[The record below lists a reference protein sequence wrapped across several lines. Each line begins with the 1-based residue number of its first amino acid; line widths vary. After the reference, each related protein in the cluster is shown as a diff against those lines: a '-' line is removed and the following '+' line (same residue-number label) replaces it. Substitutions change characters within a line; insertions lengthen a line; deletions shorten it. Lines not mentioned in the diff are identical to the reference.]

1 MWTRLSIIRWRRLC
15 AACGLAVGLAAA
27 PAQALDLGNLAGG
40 LIDLA
45 RAATLSD
52 SEARALALEASQHMD
67 GKNPVAPPNHAYAR
81 RLARVVGGLQQED
94 GLALNFKV
102 YLNKQVN
109 AFAMANGTV
118 RVYAGLLDAMSDD
131 EVRFVIGHEIGHVK
145 LGHSKKAMQVAYT
158 ASGVRGL
165 AVGSGN
171 QVLAQLGGSAI
182 GGLAEA
188 VVNAQF
194 SQSQENEADA
204 YAVAFMRRH
213 GYPPQAALS
222 ALRKLQ
228 ALGGDNAHILSSH
241 PASSE
246 RLGRVEAEIQRH

>member
-1 MWTRLSIIRWRRLC
+1 MIWRNMC
-15 AACGLAVGLAAA
+15 AAGILAAGMVFT

-40 LIDLA
+40 LVDLA

-52 SEARALALEASQHMD
+52 ADARTLALEASQHMD
-67 GKNPVAPPNHAYAR
+67 SKNPVAAANNPYAR
-81 RLARVVGGLQQED
+81 RLARIVSGLHQED

-102 YLNKQVN
+102 YLSKEVN

-118 RVYAGLLDAMSDD
+118 RVYAGLLDAMTDD
-131 EVRFVIGHEIGHVK
+131 EVRFVIGHEVGHVK

-158 ASGVRGL
+158 TSGVRGL

-171 QVLAQLGGSAI
+171 QALAQLGSSAI
-182 GGLAEA
+182 GELTEA
-188 VVNAQF
+188 LVNAQF
-194 SQSQENEADA
+194 SQSQENDADA
-204 YAVAFMRRH
+204 YAVGFMKRH
-213 GYPPQAALS
+213 RYPPQAAVS

-241 PASSE
+241 PASAD
-246 RLGRVEAEIQRH
+246 RIARVEAEINR